1 MTNSVSGESETDIV
15 LVARQVKRTCKA
27 HGVKL
32 SVNAFTC
39 LNELC
44 KGLFREV
51 TDGMNFDGERSKEL
65 TFNANSTASYEQ
77 LKQTWMGILGVDHS
91 DEELLPVLSRSQ
103 RVMELHWACMEK
115 HVRTHGPVCCEEI
128 QGYVE
133 KLQVSGLLELVL
145 GGKSSMA
152 NWVPLMTSVAMLDGI
167 VDWVVAAAGLAS
179 QHLDE

>member
-1 MTNSVSGESETDIV
+1 MTNSISGESDASVV
-15 LVARQVKRTCKA
+15 LVGRQVKRICKA

-32 SVNAFTC
+32 SVNAFMC

-44 KGLFREV
+44 RGLFEEV
-51 TDGMNFDGERSKEL
+51 SEGMEFSVERGKES
-65 TFNANSTASYEQ
+65 TFNPNSNAPYEQ
-77 LKQTWMGILGVDHS
+77 LRQTWMRILGVDHT
-91 DEELLPVLSRSQ
+91 DEELLPVLGKSH

-128 QGYVE
+128 QGLVE
-133 KLQVSGLLELVL
+133 KMHVRGMIELAI
-145 GGKSSMA
+145 GSKSSMM

-167 VDWVVAAAGLAS
+167 VDWVIAAVGLAS